1 MNAKQAMRKAK
12 KLADQKAKMQ
22 LYPLYD
28 FILEMDRLEWK
39 EDERA
44 GEYLVAHW
52 PYVKEELMAQRV
64 NGGKLELKAVKIRI
78 PEGASADTEEL
89 QIDFSNL
96 MNEADMFF
104 ENAKRY
110 EEMIPFFQDMLEMF
124 DLSGENNKLTR
135 DNFTS
140 AIGEAY
146 HFLGRKEER
155 DRYFTELLAGQ
166 ERNDYVAAK
175 YAFTLLDDKDLEKA
189 ERLLEK
195 YRDSKDDMMLERLKW
210 LDEEKKVP
218 PRDQGTL

>member
-1 MNAKQAMRKAK
+1 MNAKQAMKKAK
-12 KLADQKAKMQ
+12 KLAEQEAKMR

-28 FILEMDRLEWK
+28 FILRMDKLEWTD
-39 EDERA
+39 DEQA
-44 GEYLVAHW
+44 GKYLITHW

-64 NGGKLELKAVKIRI
+64 DGQKLDLDAVKINM
-78 PEGASADTEEL
+78 PEGVSVDMIQL

-104 ENAKRY
+104 VNAKRY
-110 EEMIPFFQDMLEMF
+110 EEMITFFQDMLEMF
-124 DLSGENNKLTR
+124 DLSGENKQLTR

-146 HFLGRKEER
+146 HELGRKDER

-175 YAFTLLDDKDLEKA
+175 YAFTLLEDKDLEKA
-189 ERLLEK
+189 EKLLAN
-195 YRDSKDDMMLERLKW
+195 YRDSKDDMMLERLQW
-210 LDEEKKVP
+210 LEELKK
-218 PRDQGTL
+218 GSHS